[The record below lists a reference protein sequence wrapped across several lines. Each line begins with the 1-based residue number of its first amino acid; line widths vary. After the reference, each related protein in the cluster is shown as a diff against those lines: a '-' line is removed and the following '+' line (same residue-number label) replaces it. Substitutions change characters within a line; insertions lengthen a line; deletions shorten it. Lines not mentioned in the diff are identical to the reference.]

1 MTLSQGM
8 ELVLMLALLVL
19 LIVAGV
25 LVSRMRMLATSLEV
39 TLARLQSEM
48 SKLVNEVTELVDEA
62 GEDVS
67 KFEPLPVATNAVT
80 ARWVVL
86 QSSRTQPLPRRLSR
100 PKHCELVRTGWLPC
114 SGPNAPCIKGDDS
127 GQEITV
133 VYIGNRRWRRH
144 QYLGSQEN

>member
-67 KFEPLPVATNAVT
+67 KFETLLDATNAVT
-80 ARWVVL
+80 
-86 QSSRTQPLPRRLSR
+86 SSMGSASKLAYTAVASPIIKAKALRAGANRLVTVFRSERTVHKGRR
-100 PKHCELVRTGWLPC
+100 
-114 SGPNAPCIKGDDS
+114 
-127 GQEITV
+127 
-133 VYIGNRRWRRH
+133 
-144 QYLGSQEN
+144 